1 MDLPK
6 MAPDS
11 AVAREA
17 KNAIVLSGAVQRVLD
32 SIMATREP
40 DHVHALLVGLVHETV
55 DVTEH
60 HMSAQAGA
68 TTAHPSNHSA

>member
-6 MAPDS
+6 MAPES

-17 KNAIVLSGAVQRVLD
+17 KNAIVLSGAVQRVFD

-55 DVTEH
+55 DVTERL
-60 HMSAQAGA
+60 MGAQAGA
-68 TTAHPSNHSA
+68 TAADPSRHSA